1 MEDKRVLIYGDSNTH
16 GYRVSDGLR
25 YSKEERWTGICQQIT
40 QGKIE
45 ILEEGLNGRTTCFD
59 EDGMEFRNGLQ
70 YIQPCIRTHL
80 PLDMVCVML
89 GSNDLKAAFRL
100 TAEEIA
106 GQAARVLARAREVV
120 ESKYP
125 HSPCEYLLISP
136 IEAGQELL
144 DGPFGWEF
152 EGLLTIKKS
161 KEFALCFAKEAQDHD
176 FLFFDAAKYAAA
188 GKIDGLHMD
197 VANHRKLGEA
207 MGRWLL
213 AHYA

>member
-1 MEDKRVLIYGDSNTH
+1 
-16 GYRVSDGLR
+16 
-25 YSKEERWTGICQQIT
+25 
-40 QGKIE
+40 
-45 ILEEGLNGRTTCFD
+45 
-59 EDGMEFRNGLQ
+59 MEFRNGLQ

-197 VANHRKLGEA
+197 AANHRKLGEA